1 MADGAKDGTD
11 TSIGSRQDRSGQAA
25 NRNRHHPHHH
35 HHLPPADAQPQITA
49 PRRTAVPDANR
60 AHRAVGAAGARRL
73 LACRSA
79 LGLVAQKAVTPLAAP
94 QRLWLADASRQK
106 PSVLVCAESVYRERV
121 TKVFRTLTYVG
132 RQGSDLSEY
141 IFSCMYR
148 IR

>member
-11 TSIGSRQDRSGQAA
+11 TSVGSRQGRSGQVRPRIATDIILIIIIFLLQT
-25 NRNRHHPHHH
+25 RNYRSQHHGEQRCQMLTELTEQTE
-35 HHLPPADAQPQITA
+35 LPGRGVCWLVDLPGGWL
-49 PRRTAVPDANR
+49 RK
-60 AHRAVGAAGARRL
+60 RL
-73 LACRSA
+73 LRLS
-79 LGLVAQKAVTPLAAP
+79 

-141 IFSCMYR
+141 IFSCIYR